1 MPIGQGTSPYD
12 GYLGSRYL
20 KVSYLTD
27 RILADLGMQVFAIT
41 ASAVGMQVNR
51 VIYNTKNLRILM
63 DFPSRGTGEASTPIS
78 TIAKNGN
85 LVTVTCLLPHRFME
99 GMGVSLSSSSHSNLN
114 GTYTVTSVPSDTSLT
129 FNVSVGSSFPD
140 VIDYGTISTVP
151 GKNWVVTNGN
161 QYPGDFSPVNVNTD
175 IVEQVFRTSGV
186 LNTSIVCDTQVPN
199 GVFIDTLAI
208 LNHNLTNSGT
218 ITVDFS
224 TTNDFVSGET
234 IVLTPDTTNDI
245 IYISQS
251 IPTQSWRFL
260 RFTFSDSKNA
270 AGYLQCGAIVFG
282 TSLIFNG
289 ENIVDNVTKV
299 SKHFADKIQTEG
311 FTSVASDRAL
321 RSSVQIEFR
330 NLDFSK
336 DNYYIL
342 KTVFNYARTNL
353 KCLWIPTPDT
363 PTRFA
368 IFGKL
373 PSLPSETH
381 NSKGPTQD
389 YIDMSIEVD
398 DSI

>member
-1 MPIGQGTSPYD
+1 MPISQVTSPYD
-12 GYLGSRYL
+12 GYLKRPYL
-20 KVSYLTD
+20 LLPYLTD
-27 RILADLGMQVFAIT
+27 RILADLGMQVFTIS

-51 VIYNTKNLRILM
+51 VLYNTKNLRILM
-63 DFPSRGTGEASTPIS
+63 DFPSRGTGEASAQLS
-78 TIAKNGN
+78 TIALSGST
-85 LVTVTCLLPHRFME
+85 VTVTTPSPHKFIA
-99 GMGVSLSSSSHSNLN
+99 GMGVSLASSSHPSLN
-114 GTYTVTSVPSDTSLT
+114 GTYTVANVPSTTSLT
-129 FNVSVGSSFPD
+129 FTVSGGSPFSQVAD
-140 VIDYGTISTVP
+140 SGTIETVS
-151 GKNWVVTNGN
+151 GRNWVVTTGS
-161 QYPGDFSPVNVNTD
+161 QYPGDFGPTNVNTD

-199 GVFIDTLAI
+199 GTFIDTLAV

-218 ITVDFS
+218 VTIDFS
-224 TTNDFVSGET
+224 MTNDFVSGET
-234 IVLTPDTTNDI
+234 IVLSPDATNDI
-245 IYISQS
+245 IWIAPS
-251 IPTQSWRFL
+251 IPTQSWRFV
-260 RFTFSDSKNA
+260 RFTFSDSKNS

-321 RSSVQIEFR
+321 RSNVQMEFR

-336 DNYYIL
+336 ENYYIL

-353 KCLWIPTPDT
+353 KCLWIPTPET

-373 PSLPSETH
+373 PTLPSESH

-389 YIDMSIEVD
+389 YIAMTLEVD